1 MSRVCGFR
9 PQTALQTELSRGV
22 EHEEQID
29 SEHEEMNG
37 TLQHVGA
44 ALSEGE
50 DGDRENNEE
59 EGDLRVFQA
68 EDDLASGK
76 EPDGQCGG
84 YGESDGREDGSEE
97 DVDRALQLVVQ
108 GGLHGGEA
116 FGGENERCYDQPA
129 KSGGQAADF
138 GGEFEDAGQFLG
150 QDNDG
155 DDVSEQQ

>member
-1 MSRVCGFR
+1 
-9 PQTALQTELSRGV
+9 
-22 EHEEQID
+22 
-29 SEHEEMNG
+29 MNG